1 MSAAQYETRTD
12 GRGKLVICT
21 LNGETGAARVFTAGE
36 EEARQRA
43 LAQAEA
49 KVRARANR

>member
-1 MSAAQYETRTD
+1 MTPTFETKSD
-12 GRGKLVICT
+12 ARGKLVICT
-21 LNGETGAARVFTAGE
+21 LDGETGSARVFTAGE

-49 KVRARANR
+49 KVKSRADR